1 MDQVAIN
8 EKNGA
13 NYILLEL
20 TGSINAYTITEFE
33 NKVYNN
39 IQKTNVV
46 LDLSKVVSIDSSG
59 LGVIMA
65 GFNDGAKYNKK
76 LFLMNPSESAKRS
89 IDSTG
94 FSDTFNF
101 IHSVTEV
108 D

>member
-8 EKNGA
+8 EKIGA

-20 TGSINAYTITEFE
+20 AGSVNAYTITEFE
-33 NKVYNN
+33 EKVYNN
-39 IQKTNVV
+39 MKKTNVV

-65 GFNDGAKYNKK
+65 GFNDGITYGKK

-94 FSDTFNF
+94 FGDTFNF

>member
-8 EKNGA
+8 EKIGA

-33 NKVYNN
+33 EKVYNN
-39 IQKTNVV
+39 IKKTNVV

-65 GFNDGAKYNKK
+65 GFNDGTKYNKK
-76 LFLMNPSESAKRS
+76 LFLMNPSESAKRA

-94 FSDTFNF
+94 FNDTFNF

>member
-1 MDQVAIN
+1 MDQLTLN

-13 NYILLEL
+13 NYVLLEL
-20 TGSINAYTITEFE
+20 SGSINAYTITEFQE
-33 NKVYNN
+33 KVYNY
-39 IQKTNVV
+39 IQTNNVV
-46 LDLSKVVSIDSSG
+46 LDLSQVLSIDSAG

-65 GFNDGAKYNKK
+65 GFNDGMKSGKK
-76 LFLMNPSESAKRS
+76 LFFMNPSEGAKKA
-89 IDSTG
+89 IDATG

>member
-1 MDQVAIN
+1 MDQLTIN
-8 EKNGA
+8 EKTGA
-13 NYILLEL
+13 NYVLLEL
-20 TGSINAYTITEFE
+20 AGSINAYTIADFE
-33 NKVYNN
+33 EKVYSN
-39 IQKTNVV
+39 IKKTNVV
-46 LDLSKVVSIDSSG
+46 LDLSKVFSIDSSG

-76 LFLMNPSESAKRS
+76 LFLMNPSEGAKRAV
-89 IDSTG
+89 DSTG